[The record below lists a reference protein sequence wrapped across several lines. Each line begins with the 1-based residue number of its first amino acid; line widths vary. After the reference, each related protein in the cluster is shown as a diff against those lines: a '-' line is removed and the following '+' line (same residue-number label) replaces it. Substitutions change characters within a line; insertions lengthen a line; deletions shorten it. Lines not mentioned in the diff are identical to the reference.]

1 MWKVRELVDKAT
13 NVVMNYSEV
22 EAKVREATN
31 EDAWGPHGTMM
42 QDIAQYTFTYEH
54 FPEVMGMLWKR
65 MLHENKKNWR
75 RVYKSLLLLSYLVKN
90 GSERVVT
97 SAREH
102 IYDLRSLETYTFTD
116 EFGKDQGINIRQKTK
131 DLVELIQDDDRLRD
145 ERKKAKKNKDKYIG
159 VASTDNMSSASRY
172 KDNTTWNEDTFT
184 TTPDSQLE
192 DIDEWNVGGK
202 KTVAEEALGKVK
214 DFWHKSRKLDDAPEY
229 TNDDELFDDDTS
241 PNKISEF
248 KDDEE
253 EFTTV
258 ERIQTTTT
266 EKITAG
272 RKRATA
278 SKKIDLGQ
286 AVIGLSKETDS
297 QSLSSKNSADLV
309 STPSEITKKEN
320 NDLILDFVDFENA
333 NGDFANFNQEENNED
348 FADFSSFQF
357 SSAQPTQTPEEFND
371 FTSSASNADLL
382 ESILSNPP
390 INPNN
395 SSVNIQPSQNLS
407 ANITPLTFQQPQ
419 TYNMMPAQNT
429 MYTMPMMQGQPTAI
443 QSQQH
448 IGISANSS
456 MNINYQQ
463 STLYMPQQPIVGL
476 MQSNNVGP
484 QFQNMSP
491 SNPTQN
497 LNSNSNNFMQL
508 SSFPGQ
514 AIAPNSTM
522 PQMFPMVG
530 NQSYPNMM
538 NMGSKNNTWSDT
550 NLNISLDN
558 LSPASQFKKSSAPSI
573 NQLQKGISI
582 NSSTYPHSQLNS
594 LSNSIGSLSLNQ
606 SNASN
611 KSTIF

>member
-31 EDAWGPHGTMM
+31 EDAWGPHGSMM

-75 RVYKSLLLLSYLVKN
+75 RVYKSLLLLNYLVRN

-131 DLVELIQDDDRLRD
+131 DLVELIQDDERLRD

-159 VASTDNMSSASRY
+159 VASSDGLSSRY
-172 KDNTTWNEDTFT
+172 KDTTWNEDPI
-184 TTPDSQLE
+184 TPTQVSGGQLE
-192 DIDEWNVGGK
+192 DIDEWNLNGK
-202 KTVAEEALGKVK
+202 KTVAEEAIGKVK
-214 DFWHKSRKLDDAPEY
+214 DLWNKTRKLDDAPEY
-229 TNDDELFDDDTS
+229 SNDDELFDEDPS

-286 AVIGLSKETDS
+286 AVIGLSKESDS

-309 STPSEITKKEN
+309 STPSDIDKKDN
-320 NDLILDFVDFENA
+320 FILDFDFQNA
-333 NGDFANFNQEENNED
+333 NGDFASFSQADGIAD
-348 FADFSSFQF
+348 FADFSSF
-357 SSAQPTQTPEEFND
+357 SSQPTQTTDEFDD
-371 FTSSASNADLL
+371 FISSNSNNDLL
-382 ESILSNPP
+382 ESILDNPL
-390 INPNN
+390 IIPNN
-395 SSVNIQPSQNLS
+395 SSGTIPQTLG
-407 ANITPLTFQQPQ
+407 ANISPLSFQQPQ
-419 TYNMMPAQNT
+419 TFNTIPVQNT
-429 MYTMPMMQGQPTAI
+429 MYSLPVMQGQPPTM
-443 QSQQH
+443 QSQQQ
-448 IGISANSS
+448 IGITANHS

-463 STLYMPQQPIVGL
+463 NTLFMPQQPVVGM
-476 MQSNNVGP
+476 MQSNNLVP
-484 QFQNMSP
+484 QFQNMTP
-491 SNPTQN
+491 NTTQGVTSNGPVSLQTN
-497 LNSNSNNFMQL
+497 PNNFMPFPNYTGHNL
-508 SSFPGQ
+508 SQ
-514 AIAPNSTM
+514 NNSVN
-522 PQMFPMVG
+522 PCMFPISS
-530 NQSYPNMM
+530 NQNYS
-538 NMGSKNNTWSDT
+538 NMGPMMDLKSNTWSNT
-550 NLNISLDN
+550 NLNINLDN
-558 LSPASQFKKSSAPSI
+558 LSPANQFKKSSGPSI
-573 NQLQKGISI
+573 NQLQMGLPI
-582 NSSTYPHSQLNS
+582 NSAAYPHNQINS
-594 LSNSIGSLSLNQ
+594 LSNSIGAISLSQN
-606 SNASN
+606 NANN